1 MLKNSFRT
9 CRKNRL
15 KRKGLHGYKTNTSK
29 HDALCRAVW
38 DCNNGNENNCTEK
51 IIVLHMLRAL
61 KYELVP
67 FSAKQQCE
75 IVIIRFWQS
84 PNPHKAPLSFHFPL
98 VLSQKFCILP
108 ILHIVEDLEILI
120 IVQIH
125 ILQRQFLWKNKA
137 SNLISK
143 KTVHVLLC
151 FGGEVISTLL
161 CVTHV
166 KMDVSIGAPPSF
178 GLIYSLWDVSFY
190 ICQEPMSR
198 SLQLPY

>member
-1 MLKNSFRT
+1 MCCVGECETATTAMK
-9 CRKNRL
+9 
-15 KRKGLHGYKTNTSK
+15 LHKTIY
-29 HDALCRAVW
+29 
-38 DCNNGNENNCTEK
+38 NCMEK

-75 IVIIRFWQS
+75 IVNIRFWQS
-84 PNPHKAPLSFHFPL
+84 PNPHKAPHSFHFPL

-143 KTVHVLLC
+143 KTVYVLLC
-151 FGGEVISTLL
+151 RWEVISTLL

-166 KMDVSIGAPPSF
+166 KTDVSIDAPPSF
-178 GLIYSLWDVSFY
+178 ALSYSLWNVSFY
-190 ICQEPMSR
+190 ICTGFGD
-198 SLQLPY
+198 LLTLTTL